1 MDSEMIRT
9 DLEDFRHLALLWEGT
24 MVLYGQ
30 YDRHVGIDECRPAN
44 CFHHILRIIEE
55 I

>member
-1 MDSEMIRT
+1 MRR
-9 DLEDFRHLALLWEGT
+9 DLEDFRHLALLWEGA

-30 YDRHVGIDECRPAN
+30 DDRHVGIDECGPAN
-44 CFHHILRIIEE
+44 CFHHILRIIGE